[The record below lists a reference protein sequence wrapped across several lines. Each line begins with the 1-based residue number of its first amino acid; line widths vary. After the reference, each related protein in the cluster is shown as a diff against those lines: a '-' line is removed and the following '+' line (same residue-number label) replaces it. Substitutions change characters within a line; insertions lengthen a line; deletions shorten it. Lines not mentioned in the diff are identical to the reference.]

1 MKQTIVAI
9 YNVSTDK
16 DQVKANKV
24 SNNQQW
30 LEICKQYG
38 EIISLDEFA
47 YKYNADEINF
57 NKTCIRFIEAELEV
71 KSCN

>member
-16 DQVKANKV
+16 DQVKAHKG
-24 SNNQQW
+24 SNNQLW
-30 LEICKQYG
+30 LDLCKQYG
-38 EIISLDEFA
+38 EILSLEEFA

-71 KSCN
+71 KAVK